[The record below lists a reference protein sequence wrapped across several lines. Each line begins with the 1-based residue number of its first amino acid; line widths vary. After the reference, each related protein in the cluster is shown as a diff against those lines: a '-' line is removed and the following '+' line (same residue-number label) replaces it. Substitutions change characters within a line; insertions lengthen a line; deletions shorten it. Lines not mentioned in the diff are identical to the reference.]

1 MNAAEYQ
8 LVLGRRIAQERR
20 RHGLSQPEL
29 AALLDRPVSWLSQV
43 ERGVQPVDRLSV
55 LKTLADALELPL
67 AELTA
72 GNPEP
77 AARQPAGD
85 SDRLLV
91 VLSGA
96 HALSAMLGEVAPPSL
111 AQLRA
116 GTDRACALARTAR
129 YDELADVLGDLLPG
143 LEAAARNVP
152 DSQQADVC
160 ELMAVAYQ
168 ACSAALAKLGRCDAA
183 WIAADRA
190 MAAAER
196 AGNLLLVAAGA
207 YRLAS
212 VFLDARRYLLAEET
226 ARTAAAALRSLA
238 ELGDPDA
245 IALCGGLTLLRAAA
259 AARTNHASAAYGHL
273 ARARHL
279 AARLGEH
286 QANGAPEFGCQ
297 QVALY
302 EIAVSVDLGDAGH
315 ALRASAAISTAGLSP
330 SRHARMLI
338 DVARAHAQRRQVS
351 EAVTALLRA
360 EAVQSGR
367 FSDTGRVRQ
376 VIAELLAIA
385 EPVPDSLRELAV
397 RVGAPP
403 PPAAGDGAG
412 QDGAC
417 RDGADQ
423 YGAGQAATV

>member
-1 MNAAEYQ
+1 MNPAEYQ
-8 LVLGRRIAQERR
+8 LVLGRRIAQQRR

-55 LKTLADALELPL
+55 LKMLADALELPL

-72 GNPEP
+72 GSPEAAAAQPAMP
-77 AARQPAGD
+77 AAADG
-85 SDRLLV
+85 DRLLM
-91 VLSGA
+91 VLAGA
-96 HALSAMLGEVAPPSL
+96 HALSAMLGEIAPPPV
-111 AQLRA
+111 ARLRA
-116 GTDRACALARTAR
+116 DTDRACAMARTAR
-129 YDELADVLGDLLPG
+129 YDDLADLLGDLLPG

-168 ACSAALAKLGRCDAA
+168 TCSAALAKLGRCDAA

-196 AGNLLLVAAGA
+196 AGNLLLAAAGA

-212 VFLDARRYLLAEET
+212 VFLDGRRYLLAEET

-259 AARTNHASAAYGHL
+259 AARTNHPSAAHGHL

-279 AARLGEH
+279 AARLGSH
-286 QANGAPEFGCQ
+286 QANGAPEFGSQ

-338 DVARAHAQRRQVS
+338 DGARAHAMRRQVS
-351 EAVTALLRA
+351 EAVAALLRA
-360 EAVQSGR
+360 EAVQPGR
-367 FSDTGRVRQ
+367 LKDARRVRQ
-376 VIAELLAIA
+376 VLTDLLAIA
-385 EPVPDSLRELAV
+385 DPVPESLHELAA
-397 RVGAPP
+397 RMGALPRP
-403 PPAAGDGAG
+403 SADE
-412 QDGAC
+412 
-417 RDGADQ
+417 GADQ
-423 YGAGQAATV
+423 DRAPAAAIS